1 MNDLE
6 AREQVARVDSLL
18 ADVEGFADEHA
29 RETATELVA
38 ALLDLYGEAFAR
50 LLERTEDP
58 SAVAGDELVSHL
70 LLLHGMHPVP
80 IETRVREALDEVRP
94 YLDSHGGDVELI
106 AIEDGVVRLRMQGSC
121 SGCPSSAVTLKL
133 AIEDAIQK
141 HAPDVERIEATDA
154 APSATGGPA
163 LIQLEPLAAPGG
175 NGSDGAWITA
185 GGLPQLRVDGT
196 LLKEVGGSDTLFC
209 RVSGQFY
216 AYRPGCP
223 RCGSSLEDAT
233 LRGGELTCLDCRHT
247 YDVLRAGRCLDA
259 PELYLEPI
267 PLLADDAGVVRV
279 ALSEPA

>member
-6 AREQVARVDSLL
+6 AREQVARVDTLL
-18 ADVEGFADEHA
+18 SDVEGFADEQA
-29 RETATELVA
+29 RDTANELVA

-50 LLERTEDP
+50 LLDRVGDP
-58 SAVAGDELVSHL
+58 SAIADDELISHL

-80 IETRVREALDEVRP
+80 IETRVHDALSEVRP

-106 AIEDGVVRLRMQGSC
+106 AIEDGAVRLRMQGSC

-133 AIEDAIQK
+133 AIEDAIQT
-141 HAPDVERIEATDA
+141 HAPDVERIEAEDA
-154 APSATGGPA
+154 EPAAADGAT
-163 LIQLEPLAAPGG
+163 LIQLEPLATP

-185 GGLPQLRVDGT
+185 GGLPQLRADGT
-196 LLKEVGGSDTLFC
+196 LLKEVGGSDMLFC

-223 RCGSSLEDAT
+223 QCGSSLADAT
-233 LRGGELTCLDCRHT
+233 LRGGELTCIDCRHT

-259 PELYLEPI
+259 PDLYLEPI
-267 PLLADDAGVVRV
+267 PLLADEAGVVRV

>member
-18 ADVEGFADEHA
+18 AEVEGFADERA

-50 LLERTEDP
+50 LLERVEDP
-58 SAVAGDELVSHL
+58 SVAEDELISHL
-70 LLLHGMHPVP
+70 LMLHGMHPVP
-80 IETRVREALDEVRP
+80 IEARVREALAEVRP

-106 AIEDGVVRLRMQGSC
+106 AIDDGVVRLRMQGSC
-121 SGCPSSAVTLKL
+121 SGCPSSAMTLKL
-133 AIEDAIQK
+133 AIEDTIQK
-141 HAPDVERIEATDA
+141 HAPDVERIEAADA
-154 APSATGGPA
+154 EPSTPGGPA

-175 NGSDGAWITA
+175 KGPDGAWITA

-196 LLKEVGGSDTLFC
+196 LLKEVGGSDMLFC

-233 LRGGELTCLDCRHT
+233 LRGGELTCVDCRHT

-267 PLLADDAGVVRV
+267 PLLADEGGVVRV
-279 ALSEPA
+279 ALAEPA